1 MTTTDDARL
10 SARRRPSHH
19 AFPGC
24 GGMVTRFEPHLEH
37 TSEGPKLCLRL
48 GCGALRGEDRLGLGL
63 CDAHTDMVARHE
75 LGAPRA
81 WKAAVERPDTATAL
95 RMIEEM
101 MLPGE
106 SLRAFQRRSGIG
118 KDTVHHLKHR
128 MYGVIRPAGWE
139 AIRFAHARHRQ
150 GLPLLPDAEDGA
162 A

>member
-10 SARRRPSHH
+10 SARRRPSRR

-24 GGMVTRFEPHLEH
+24 GAMVTRFEPHPEQVA
-37 TSEGPKLCLRL
+37 EGPKLCLRL
-48 GCGALRGEDRLGLGL
+48 GCGALRGDDRLGLGL
-63 CDAHTDMVARHE
+63 CDAHTDMVAHHE

-81 WKAAVERPDTATAL
+81 WRASVERPDTGTAL
-95 RMIEEM
+95 RMVEEM

-118 KDTVHHLKHR
+118 KDTVHHLRHR

-139 AIRFAHARHRQ
+139 SIRFAHARHRQ
-150 GLPLLPDAEDGA
+150 GLPLLPDAEDDA